1 MKNVDETSAKFDSI
15 FYIDNNPINIL
26 IDSEASIDF

>member
-1 MKNVDETSAKFDSI
+1 MKNVVEKSAKFDSI
-15 FYIDNNPINIL
+15 FYIDNNPTNIL